1 MKVVAKRFV
10 NCKSG
15 GWELGVT
22 CFQKGISEVVATHKH
37 VFEGFE
43 FA

>member
-1 MKVVAKRFV
+1 MKVV
-10 NCKSG
+10 G
-15 GWELGVT
+15 ELGVA
-22 CFQKGISEVVATHKH
+22 CFHKGISEVVATHKH